1 MNSPKLFQLT
11 EKDKIHYKNLIEK
24 IDISQKNEIIGIL
37 GMKIASLLNEDK
49 LNSVEEELI
58 EDMAKLV
65 KILEIHTE
73 LSEIIVRKILFAM
86 SYFIDEN
93 DEIPDIIPNYGY
105 LDDITVVTWIMNDI
119 EEKIPKIANA

>member
-11 EKDKIHYKNLIEK
+11 EKDKNHYKNLIEK

-65 KILEIHTE
+65 KILEVHTE

-93 DEIPDIIPNYGY
+93 DEIPDVIPNYGY
-105 LDDITVVTWIMNDI
+105 LDDITVVTWIMKDI
-119 EEKIPKIANA
+119 EEKIPKTANA

>member
-65 KILEIHTE
+65 KILEVHTE